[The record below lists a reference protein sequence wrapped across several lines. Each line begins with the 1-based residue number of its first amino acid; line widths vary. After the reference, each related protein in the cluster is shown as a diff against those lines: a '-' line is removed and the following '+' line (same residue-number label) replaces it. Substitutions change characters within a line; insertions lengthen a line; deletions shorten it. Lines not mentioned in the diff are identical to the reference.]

1 MSDAADAGWPD
12 IAGRIEDKSHV
23 LAVRV
28 YYEDTDFSGRV
39 YHANYLKFCE
49 RGRSDML
56 RLAGIHHHELAGG
69 EGASGLA
76 FAVTAMEVRFLKPA
90 AIDDVVE
97 VRTSLDSIGRARIV
111 LDQQVVRGGEA
122 LFTAKVTAAMVDR
135 AGRPRP
141 LPDAVKAG
149 LASLQNGA

>member
-76 FAVTAMEVRFLKPA
+76 RQHRACPYRARPAGGAWRRGAVHRQGDGGDGGPRGPA
-90 AIDDVVE
+90 ATASRCSQGGPGIAPE
-97 VRTSLDSIGRARIV
+97 
-111 LDQQVVRGGEA
+111 RG
-122 LFTAKVTAAMVDR
+122 LKTA
-135 AGRPRP
+135 PR
-141 LPDAVKAG
+141 
-149 LASLQNGA
+149 N